1 MKIRVRFAPSPTGP
15 LHIGGL
21 RTALFNYLIAKKSG
35 GKFIL
40 RIEDTD
46 SKRTVDGAEKHI
58 IDSLEWLGLD
68 FDEGPIRQSN
78 RSKLYK
84 KQVDKL
90 LKQGNAYYAFD
101 SQEDLDGA
109 REAGGKDFKYNVKTR
124 MGLNNSFTVS
134 EQEIKKRVKVI
145 NDPAAIRNVSE
156 KLFSTKYQKF
166 MPDTIFSQNIDEIRK
181 FFKKHKKVIVKPI
194 NSYSGNNIHLFTKF
208 NLKFFQKFIKKHNH
222 IMCQKYLPKIKEGDK
237 RVFLINGK
245 VRGAISR
252 IPKKGSFLSN
262 LSKGAKP
269 INVKLTNKEMKIS
282 KLISKDL
289 KKDKIFF
296 AGIDFID
303 EQLNGDINVTSP
315 TGLKT
320 FYDLSKINLAST
332 FWKELKA

>member
-1 MKIRVRFAPSPTGP
+1 MTNKIIAIQGNHPSKLNP
-15 LHIGGL
+15 LTDTSIFLAHEIQKK
-21 RTALFNYLIAKKSG
+21 NYKIFYYDPKDLSIINFKVIAKG
-35 GKFIL
+35 FFVKFDYRKKKFFKIL
-40 RIEDTD
+40 
-46 SKRTVDGAEKHI
+46 KKQK
-58 IDSLEWLGLD
+58 LELIKCKYLL
-68 FDEGPIRQSN
+68 IRQDPPFNLEYICST
-78 RSKLYK
+78 LIL
-84 KQVDKL
+84 DK
-90 LKQGNAYYAFD
+90 
-101 SQEDLDGA
+101 
-109 REAGGKDFKYNVKTR
+109 
-124 MGLNNSFTVS
+124 
-134 EQEIKKRVKVI
+134 IKNRVKII
-145 NDPAAIRNVSE
+145 NDPTAIRNVSE

-194 NSYSGNNIHLFTKF
+194 NSYSGNNIYLLIKF
-208 NLKFFQKFIKKHNH
+208 NLKFFQKFIKKHSH

-245 VRGAISR
+245 VCGAISR

>member
-1 MKIRVRFAPSPTGP
+1 MTNKIVAIQGNHPTKLNP
-15 LHIGGL
+15 LTDTSIFLAHEIQKK
-21 RTALFNYLIAKKSG
+21 NYKIFYYDPKDLSIINFKVVAEG
-35 GKFIL
+35 FFIKF
-40 RIEDTD
+40 D
-46 SKRTVDGAEKHI
+46 
-58 IDSLEWLGLD
+58 
-68 FDEGPIRQSN
+68 
-78 RSKLYK
+78 YK
-84 KQVDKL
+84 KKRFFEILKKQKLELIKCKYLLVRQDPPFNLEYICSTLILDK
-90 LKQGNAYYAFD
+90 
-101 SQEDLDGA
+101 
-109 REAGGKDFKYNVKTR
+109 
-124 MGLNNSFTVS
+124 
-134 EQEIKKRVKVI
+134 IKKRVKVI

-208 NLKFFQKFIKKHNH
+208 NLKFFQKFIKKHDH
-222 IMCQKYLPKIKEGDK
+222 IMCQKYLPNIKEGDK

-245 VRGAISR
+245 VCGAISR